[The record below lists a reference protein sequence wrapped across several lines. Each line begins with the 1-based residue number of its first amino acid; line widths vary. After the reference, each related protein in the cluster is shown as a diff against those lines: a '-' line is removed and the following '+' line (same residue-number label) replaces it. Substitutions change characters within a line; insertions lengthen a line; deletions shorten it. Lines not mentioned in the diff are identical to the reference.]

1 MNTTTTKTKIPEIGY
16 EVRKH
21 FLLSKAE
28 IVEGARFIGDLNPLH
43 VDNNHPDTV
52 RLGGLIASGS
62 HITALFSALLP
73 TDFIAYGPM
82 LGAHMD
88 VKFTAPV
95 LPDTRYLM
103 RWQVEEK
110 QWKESLQ
117 GTVYSMAGSITND
130 AGNSIVRAKAAIILY
145 PKQIPS

>member
-43 VDNNHPDTV
+43 VNNTHPDTM

-62 HITALFSALLP
+62 HIIALFSALLP

-82 LGAHMD
+82 LGAYMD

-103 RWQVEEK
+103 RWQVEKKE
-110 QWKESLQ
+110 WKKSLQ
-117 GTVYSMAGSITND
+117 GTIYSMVGSITND
-130 AGNSIVRAKAAIILY
+130 AGDSIVRAKAAIILY
-145 PKQIPS
+145 PKQIHS